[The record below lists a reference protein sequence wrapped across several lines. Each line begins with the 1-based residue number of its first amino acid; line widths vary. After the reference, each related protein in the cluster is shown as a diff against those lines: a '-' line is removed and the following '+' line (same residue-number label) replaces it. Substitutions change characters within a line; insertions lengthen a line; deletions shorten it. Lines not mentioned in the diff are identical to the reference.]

1 MAAASAQRVA
11 AVAKKRLQQERSKL
25 QNINDDDPY
34 YSLHDENKATAAEE
48 GAEDI
53 IGDLGDF
60 GGGGRKKTDQ
70 NALVIAKI
78 IKLAFIYNY

>member
-11 AVAKKRLQQERSKL
+11 AVAKKRLQQEQSKL
-25 QNINDDDPY
+25 KNINENDPY

-60 GGGGRKKTDQ
+60 GGGGR
-70 NALVIAKI
+70 N
-78 IKLAFIYNY
+78 N